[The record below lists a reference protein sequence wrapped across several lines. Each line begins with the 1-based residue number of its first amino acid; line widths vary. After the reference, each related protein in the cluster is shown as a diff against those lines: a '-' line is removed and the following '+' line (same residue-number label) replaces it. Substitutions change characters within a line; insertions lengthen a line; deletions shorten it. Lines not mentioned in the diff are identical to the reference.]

1 MTRPGLLALA
11 LALCATPA
19 GMAAAA
25 PPAAKAAFRF
35 PSDPNAGAERFERF
49 QCARCHA
56 IGAGGNQIG
65 PNLGR
70 LELRMPLIDGA
81 ALLWNHLPGMNRQ
94 RAAARVPLGQLTGDD
109 LVNLVAF
116 YTTYQYYVTH
126 VGQPGQPGKGAIL
139 FREKLCGQCH
149 SLVPGQKSKAPNLSK
164 YGGGRSVLE
173 LAQTMWNHGTKM
185 QSMLERELVQ
195 RPSFREHEMADLL
208 AYLTTVGSPA
218 GAASAYVEPG
228 NPSRGATV
236 FVARGCSR
244 CHAVRGVGGGAGAP
258 AGESPPPDLGRHG
271 EIALKDYTEIASQM
285 WNHAVPMWGRMQRSH
300 IPMQPLQG
308 NDLADLVAYLFF
320 VNLVDDPGDAAKG
333 ASVYERLCA
342 VCHGEDAKGKP
353 EPKVPSLVGKTD
365 QAARWDRIAK
375 MIQAAP
381 RMEALA
387 NQRGIEWP
395 VFAPGELN
403 NLIAYLETQAG
414 NPEKR

>member
-1 MTRPGLLALA
+1 MALA
-11 LALCATPA
+11 LALGGMPA
-19 GMAAAA
+19 GEASAA
-25 PPAAKAAFRF
+25 PPAARAAFRF
-35 PSDPNAGAERFERF
+35 PSDPNASAERFERF
-49 QCARCHA
+49 QCVRCHA
-56 IGAGGNQIG
+56 IGTGGNQVG

-70 LELRMPLIDGA
+70 LDLRMPLIDGA
-81 ALLWNHLPGMNRQ
+81 ALFWNHLPGMNRQ
-94 RAAARVPLGQLTGDD
+94 RATARVPLAQLTGED

-126 VGQPGQPGKGAIL
+126 VGQPGQPGRGAIL

-173 LAQTMWNHGTKM
+173 LAQTMWNHGAKM

-208 AYLTTVGSPA
+208 AYLATVGSPT
-218 GAASAYVEPG
+218 GAASAYAEPG
-228 NPSRGATV
+228 NPARGAAV

-244 CHAVRGVGGGAGAP
+244 CHAVRGVGGGAGTP

-285 WNHAVPMWGRMQRSH
+285 WNHAVPMWGRMQRSQ

-308 NDLADLVAYLFF
+308 TDLADLVAYLFF
-320 VNLVDDPGDAAKG
+320 VNLVDDAGDAAKG
-333 ASVYERLCA
+333 APVYDRLCA
-342 VCHGEDAKGKP
+342 VCHGEDARGRP
-353 EPKVPSLVGKTD
+353 GPKVPSLVDGTD
-365 QAARWDRIAK
+365 QATRWDLIAK

-381 RMEALA
+381 NMEALA
-387 NQRGIEWP
+387 DQRGIEWP
-395 VFAPGELN
+395 VFASGELN
-403 NLIAYLETQAG
+403 NLVAYLEAQQRG
-414 NPEKR
+414 K